1 MGRNRRKRNNKDEK
15 IMKDPWKIIQ
25 ELEAD
30 NSRLKKEAIIRR
42 ESDADNDVFFEGV
55 CMALDGFRTYGVK
68 QVPKSTKDGGGM
80 TWLEFKELVRQLE
93 HREATGNTAKQMVQQ
108 ACDESNKDQ
117 WNDWYRRILIK
128 DLRCGVTHKTV
139 NKHSTMKV
147 PVFECMLADDSK
159 KHEKKMVGEVLVE
172 PKLDGVRVVAILDVD
187 KDEVKMYSRN
197 GKELYNFPK
206 IVAQLDSML
215 DQMPES
221 MVFDGEVMSDDFQ
234 TLMREIH
241 RKEGAK
247 TDDAILNV
255 FDCLPL
261 IDFMDGGCGLTIS
274 KRKQMLEDFEYPEN
288 IRLVEYVKMNLSDED
303 GQKQFADYNKLCI
316 DKGYEGIMVKP
327 IIGSYECKRSSLW
340 LKVKPFIEVSLTVK
354 DVEEGT
360 GRNAGKLGALIV
372 EGTDGGKFIKTNVGS
387 GLTDADRDTFWKAKS
402 KLIGQV
408 VEVRADQITQ
418 NQDVTDEWSLRFPRF
433 LRFRGFEVGEKL

>member
-1 MGRNRRKRNNKDEK
+1 MNN
-15 IMKDPWKIIQ
+15 PWDIIK

-128 DLRCGVTHKTV
+128 DLRCGVTHKTI

-159 KHEKKMVGEVLVE
+159 KHEKKLIGEVLVE
-172 PKLDGVRVVAILDVD
+172 PKLDGVRVVAIVDVD

-221 MVFDGEVMSDDFQ
+221 LVLDGEVMSDDFQ

-261 IDFMDGGCGLTIS
+261 IDFMGGGCGLTIT

-327 IIGSYECKRSSLW
+327 VSYTH
-340 LKVKPFIEVSLTVK
+340 LTLPTTPYV
-354 DVEEGT
+354 
-360 GRNAGKLGALIV
+360 
-372 EGTDGGKFIKTNVGS
+372 
-387 GLTDADRDTFWKAKS
+387 
-402 KLIGQV
+402 
-408 VEVRADQITQ
+408 
-418 NQDVTDEWSLRFPRF
+418 
-433 LRFRGFEVGEKL
+433 

>member
-1 MGRNRRKRNNKDEK
+1 ME
-15 IMKDPWKIIQ
+15 PWKIIQ
-25 ELEAD
+25 ELESD

-42 ESDADNDVFFEGV
+42 ESDADNKRFFEGA
-55 CMALDGFRTYGVK
+55 CMALDGFRTWGIQK
-68 QVPKSTKDGGGM
+68 VPVSKKDGSGR
-80 TWLEFKELVRQLE
+80 LFDDSEFFEVLDQMEKREL
-93 HREATGNTAKQMVQQ
+93 TGNSMIGMIQDL
-108 ACDESNKDQ
+108 CDRCKMEH

-128 DLRCGVTHKTV
+128 DLRCGVTHKTI

-172 PKLDGVRVVAILDVD
+172 PKLDGVRVVVVCDVD
-187 KDEVKMYSRN
+187 KDEVKMFSRN
-197 GKELYNFPK
+197 GKELSNFPK
-206 IVAQLDSML
+206 IVQQFDEML
-215 DQMPES
+215 DQMSES
-221 MVFDGEVMSDDFQ
+221 FVFDGEVMSDDFQ

-241 RKEGAK
+241 RKGGAK

-261 IDFMDGGCGLTIS
+261 EDFKEGECGLSIT
-274 KRKQMLEDFEYPEN
+274 KRKQFLEDYNYGPN
-288 IRLVEYVKMNLSDED
+288 IKLVEYVKMNLSDED

-316 DKGYEGIMVKP
+316 DKGFEGIMVKP
-327 IIGSYECKRSSLW
+327 IGGVYECKRSSLW
-340 LKVKPFIEVSLTVK
+340 LKVKPFIEVSLSVI

-360 GRNAGKLGALIV
+360 GRNVGKLGALIV

-387 GLTDADRDTFWKAKS
+387 GLSDTDREEFWKAKD

-408 VEVRADQITQ
+408 VEVRADAITQ
-418 NQDVTDEWSLRFPRF
+418 NQNATNEWSLRFPRF
-433 LRFRGFEVGEKL
+433 LRFRGFVPGEKM